1 MWDFFDPKN
10 LGGKMI
16 PKFLNLTTRALFFKL
31 ELRGTKKTPGFSSI
45 KTLNSPKKQLE
56 KRDGL

>member
-1 MWDFFDPKN
+1 
-10 LGGKMI
+10 MI

-31 ELRGTKKTPGFSSI
+31 ELRGKKKHLVLVASRHWIPRAST
-45 KTLNSPKKQLE
+45 KKQLE